1 MRRFF
6 KRLVLTLGLSCL
18 SAVAVQA
25 QECPQQV
32 PVQGAPV
39 PGPLPV
45 FPADNWWNVDISSAP
60 VDTSSASY
68 ISFIGTTRRPHPD
81 FGGEESPGSTAIYG
95 FPYVIVNG
103 SQAKQA
109 VTFEYW
115 DESDGVD
122 STGRGIPFYPIPTQA
137 ITQPH
142 WIEGGA
148 PGNVDQRGESDRHL
162 LVIDCTNR
170 YLYELYNVY
179 YSASQSKWLAG
190 SGAFF
195 DMKRNDRRPEGWT
208 SADASGLA
216 IFPGL
221 IRYDEAA
228 NSAIPEI
235 NHALRVTVRA
245 TNGYVFPASHRAG
258 STAGALPLGAR
269 LRLKRSVNGVD
280 PALRTSDPISRKI
293 FRAMQKYGLIVADN
307 GSDMYI
313 SGTFDTRWNNSVLN
327 PAFATL
333 SASDFEVVQLGWKPP
348 VATAPTLS
356 SVSASP
362 NPVSGG
368 QSATGTVTLS
378 AVAPAGGA
386 VVALASASSAFSVP
400 ASVTVPQGVRSASF
414 PITTTATSTAT
425 TGTLS
430 ATYAGVRQTTAF
442 TVNASSQSLPLLSI
456 GNVTLTEGNSGTKTA
471 TFTVRLSAPSPNNV
485 TYTIATANNSASAGS
500 DYVAR
505 SLSGQTITAGQTS
518 RTFTVTINGDTAR
531 ESNESFYVRL
541 SSVSGATAASFGRAT
556 GVILNDDGPT
566 LSIGDVSISEGN
578 SGTKLATFIVR
589 LSQASGSNVSY
600 SIATRN
606 GTAASGSDYVARTL
620 SGQTIAAGQSSRTFA
635 VTINGDQTRENS
647 ETFLVNLSSPLGA
660 TILDSQAQGLITND
674 D

>member
-1 MRRFF
+1 MRRSF
-6 KRLVLTLGLSCL
+6 KRFVLALTLSCMFGG
-18 SAVAVQA
+18 VAQA

-45 FPADNWWNVDISSAP
+45 FPADNWWNADISAAP
-60 VDTSSASY
+60 VDTGSSGY
-68 ISFIGTTRRPHPD
+68 ISFIGGTRRLHPD
-81 FGGEESPGSTAIYG
+81 FGGEESPGSTGIYG

-103 SQAKQA
+103 SQPKQA

-122 STGRGIPFYPIPTQA
+122 SSGRGVPFYPIPTQA

-148 PGNVDQRGESDRHL
+148 PGNVDHRSQSDRHL

-170 YLYELYNVY
+170 HLYELYNVY
-179 YSASQSKWLAG
+179 YSSSQSRWLAG

-195 DMKRNDRRPEGWT
+195 DMNRNDRRPEGWT
-208 SADASGLA
+208 SADASGMA

-228 NSAIPEI
+228 NPAVPEI

-280 PALRTSDPISRKI
+280 PALRTSDPTARKI

-313 SGTFDTRWNNSVLN
+313 SGTFDVRWNNSVLN
-327 PAFATL
+327 PAFSTL

-362 NPVSGG
+362 NPVTGG
-368 QSATGTVTLS
+368 QSATGSVTLS
-378 AVAPAGGA
+378 AVAPTGGA
-386 VVALASASSAFSVP
+386 VVALASASSVFSVP
-400 ASVTVPQGVRSASF
+400 ASVTVSQGARSASF
-414 PITTTATSTAT
+414 PITTAATSTVT

-430 ATYAGVRQTTAF
+430 ATYAGVRRTTAF
-442 TVNASSQSLPLLSI
+442 TVNPSSQSLPALSV
-456 GNVTLTEGNSGTKTA
+456 GNVVITEGNSGTRSA
-471 TFTVRLSAPSPNNV
+471 TFTVRLSKPAASSV
-485 TYTIATANNSASAGS
+485 TYTIATANNSASAGT

-505 SLSGQTITAGQTS
+505 SLSGQTISAGQTS
-518 RTFTVTINGDTAR
+518 RTFTVTINGDTTR

-541 SSVSGATAASFGRAT
+541 SSVSGATVSAAQAT
-556 GVILNDDGPT
+556 GIIRNDDGPT
-566 LSIGDVSISEGN
+566 LSIGDVSVSEGN
-578 SGTKLATFIVR
+578 SGTKLATFTVR
-589 LSQASGSNVSY
+589 LSQASSSNVSY
-600 SIATRN
+600 SIATKN
-606 GTAASGSDYVARTL
+606 GSATAGSDYVARSL
-620 SGQTIAAGQSSRTFA
+620 SGQTIAAGQTSRTFA
-635 VTINGDQTRENS
+635 VTISGDQTREGS
-647 ETFLVNLSSPLGA
+647 ETFLVGLSTPRGA
-660 TILDSQAQGLITND
+660 TIFDSQAQGLITND

>member
-1 MRRFF
+1 MRRSF
-6 KRLVLTLGLSCL
+6 KHLVLALGLSCA
-18 SAVAVQA
+18 SFGAVQA
-25 QECPQQV
+25 QECPTQV

-45 FPADNWWNVDISSAP
+45 FPVDNWWNVDISSAP
-60 VDTSSASY
+60 VDTGSPGY
-68 ISFIGTTRRPHPD
+68 ISFIGGTRRLHPD
-81 FGGEESPGSTAIYG
+81 FGGEESSGSTAIYG

-103 SQAKQA
+103 SQPKQA

-122 STGRGIPFYPIPTQA
+122 SSGRGVPFYPIPSQA

-148 PGNVDQRGESDRHL
+148 PGNVDHRSQSDRHL
-162 LVIDCTNR
+162 LLIDCTNR
-170 YLYELYNVY
+170 HLYELYNVY
-179 YSASQSKWLAG
+179 YSSSQSRWLAG

-195 DMKRNDRRPEGWT
+195 DMNRNDRRPEGWT
-208 SADASGLA
+208 SADASGMA

-221 IRYDEAA
+221 VRYDEAA
-228 NSAIPEI
+228 NPAVPEI

-280 PALRTSDPISRKI
+280 PALRTSDPTARKI

-313 SGTFDTRWNNSVLN
+313 SGTFDVRWNNSVLN
-327 PAFATL
+327 PAFSTL

-348 VATAPTLS
+348 VATAPSLN

-362 NPVSGG
+362 NPVVGG
-368 QSATGTVTLS
+368 QSSTGTVALS
-378 AVAPAGGA
+378 AAVPTGGA
-386 VVALASASSAFSVP
+386 VVALASASSVFSVP
-400 ASVTVPQGVRSASF
+400 ASVTVPQGARSASF
-414 PITTTATSTAT
+414 PITTAATSTVA

-430 ATYAGVRQTTAF
+430 ATYAGVRRTTAF
-442 TVNASSQSLPLLSI
+442 TVNPSSQSRPSISI
-456 GNVTLTEGNSGTKTA
+456 GNVSLTEGNSGTRTA
-471 TFTVRLSAPSPNNV
+471 TFTVRLSAPSASNV
-485 TYTIATANNSASAGS
+485 TYSIATANNSAVAGT

-505 SLSGQTITAGQTS
+505 SLSGQTIAAGQTS

-541 SSVSGATAASFGRAT
+541 SSVAGATVSSAQAT
-556 GVILNDDGPT
+556 AVILNDDGPT
-566 LSIGDVSISEGN
+566 LSIGDVSVTEGS
-578 SGTKLATFIVR
+578 SGTKLATFTVR
-589 LSQASGSNVSY
+589 LSRTSGSNVTY

-606 GTAASGSDYVARTL
+606 GSATAGSDYVARSL
-620 SGQTIAAGQSSRTFA
+620 SGQTIAAGQTSRTFT
-635 VTINGDQTRENS
+635 VTINGDQARESN
-647 ETFLVNLSSPLGA
+647 ETFLVSLSSPRGA
-660 TILDSQAQGLITND
+660 TVLDSQAQGLITND

>member
-1 MRRFF
+1 MRRSF
-6 KRLVLTLGLSCL
+6 KRFVLALTLCCL
-18 SAVAVQA
+18 FGGVAQA
-25 QECPQQV
+25 QQCPQQV

-39 PGPLPV
+39 PGTLPV
-45 FPADNWWNVDISSAP
+45 FPADNWWNTDISAAP
-60 VDTSSASY
+60 VDAGSSDF
-68 ISFIGTTRRPHPD
+68 ISFIGGTRRLHPD
-81 FGGEESPGSTAIYG
+81 FGGEESPGSTGIYG

-122 STGRGIPFYPIPTQA
+122 SSGRGVPFYPIPTQA

-148 PGNVDQRGESDRHL
+148 PGNVDHRSQSDRHL

-170 YLYELYNVY
+170 HLYELYNVY
-179 YSASQSKWLAG
+179 YSSSQSRWLAG

-195 DMKRNDRRPEGWT
+195 DMTRNDRRPEGWT
-208 SADASGLA
+208 SADASGMA

-221 IRYDEAA
+221 VRYDEAA
-228 NSAIPEI
+228 NAAVPEI

-280 PALRTSDPISRKI
+280 PALRTSDPISRRI

-313 SGTFDTRWNNSVLN
+313 SGTFDVRWNNSVLN
-327 PAFATL
+327 PAFSTL
-333 SASDFEVVQLGWKPP
+333 SASDFEVIQLGWKPP

-362 NPVSGG
+362 NPVTGG
-368 QSATGTVTLS
+368 QSSTGTVTLS
-378 AVAPAGGA
+378 AVAPTGGT
-386 VVALASASSAFSVP
+386 VVALASASSVFSVP
-400 ASVTVPQGVRSASF
+400 ASVTVPQGARTASF
-414 PITTTATSTAT
+414 RITTAATSTVT

-430 ATYAGVRQTTAF
+430 ATYAGVRRTTAF
-442 TVNASSQSLPLLSI
+442 TVNPSAQTLPSLSV
-456 GNVTLTEGNSGTKTA
+456 GNVVLTEGNSGTKSA
-471 TFTVRLSAPSPNNV
+471 MFTVRLSAPSTSNV
-485 TYTIATANNSASAGS
+485 TYTIATASNSAVSGTDYVARSLSGQTISAGQTSRTFTVTVNGDTTRESNESFYVRLSSVSGATVSTAQATGIILNDDGPTLSIGDVSVSEGNSGSKLATFTVRLSRASSSNVTYSIATKNGSATAGS
-500 DYVAR
+500 DYIAR

-518 RTFTVTINGDTAR
+518 RTFTVTINGDR
-531 ESNESFYVRL
+531 
-541 SSVSGATAASFGRAT
+541 
-556 GVILNDDGPT
+556 
-566 LSIGDVSISEGN
+566 
-578 SGTKLATFIVR
+578 
-589 LSQASGSNVSY
+589 
-600 SIATRN
+600 
-606 GTAASGSDYVARTL
+606 
-620 SGQTIAAGQSSRTFA
+620 
-635 VTINGDQTRENS
+635 TREGS
-647 ETFLVNLSSPLGA
+647 ETFLVSLSSPRGA
-660 TILDSQAQGLITND
+660 TILDSQARGLITND